1 MNNLINL
8 AKHIPTPEATL
19 TVAYTPIRLSMPGR
33 RPLELRLTAPGHG
46 DELPIVLLSHG
57 YGPSNCIPSKDAM
70 LPLVSSGRKEG
81 LSSSSRRMR
90 VRGSVACRRIQPARR
105 SSGVSGS
112 RR

>member
-8 AKHIPTPEATL
+8 ATHIPTPEATL

-33 RPLELRLTAPGHG
+33 QPLELRLTTPAHG
-46 DELPIVLLSHG
+46 DKLSIVLLSHG
-57 YGPSNCIPSKDAM
+57 YGPSN
-70 LPLVSSGRKEG
+70 
-81 LSSSSRRMR
+81 RRMR